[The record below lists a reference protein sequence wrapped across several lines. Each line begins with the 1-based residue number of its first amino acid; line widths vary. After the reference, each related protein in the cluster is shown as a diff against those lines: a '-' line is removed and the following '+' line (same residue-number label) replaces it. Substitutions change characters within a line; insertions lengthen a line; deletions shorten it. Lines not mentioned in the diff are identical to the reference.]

1 MEEAYEVPNEST
13 PSYFIVK
20 LQNVKD
26 KEEILSATGR
36 EITYER

>member
-26 KEEILSATGR
+26 EEILNATGR